1 MEHLNWISPAIII
14 AVLLFVWR
22 ELRGELRS
30 TAQRLDARIDSQ
42 GEELRARIDSQ
53 GEELRARIDSQ
64 GERLGA
70 RIDSQGEQLGA
81 RIDELTGEMR
91 AVSERLARL
100 EGAAFGPWP
109 GRPDPDPPTAVRA
122 ASDD

>member
-1 MEHLNWISPAIII
+1 MEHLNWISPAVII

-42 GEELRARIDSQ
+42 GEQLGGRIDSQ
-53 GEELRARIDSQ
+53 GD
-64 GERLGA
+64 RLGA
-70 RIDSQGEQLGA
+70 RIDRQGEQLGE
-81 RIDELTGEMR
+81 RMDELAGEVR

-109 GRPDPDPPTAVRA
+109 GRRPDPDPPTAVRA

>member
-1 MEHLNWISPAIII
+1 MEHLNWISPAVII

-42 GEELRARIDSQ
+42 GE
-53 GEELRARIDSQ
+53 
-64 GERLGA
+64 
-70 RIDSQGEQLGA
+70 QLGG
-81 RIDELTGEMR
+81 RIDELTGEVR

-109 GRPDPDPPTAVRA
+109 GRRPDPDPPTAVRA